1 MRSCAWFSRR
11 VDHHERFRAC
21 VRACVR
27 ASHRLAC
34 FPTDVRA
41 RVPRLL
47 IRLVRVQRVRCPSVR
62 VQRAMFGARVA
73 LIYVDFVAV
82 VRVQR

>member
-1 MRSCAWFSRR
+1 MNAF
-11 VDHHERFRAC
+11 

-41 RVPRLL
+41 RVSRLL

-62 VQRAMFGARVA
+62 VQRAMFDAHVA
-73 LIYVDFVAV
+73 LICVDFVAV